1 MLSEKMKLLRK
12 ELNLTQA
19 ELAERLNI
27 TRSALSLYELGKRQ
41 PDFETLNKIADFF
54 QVTTDYLLDRTNIR
68 SNVLETQETI
78 AAHHEG
84 EWTEDELAEIERFKE
99 FVKLKRQEE
108 NK

>member
-1 MLSEKMKLLRK
+1 MNVLEIIQELCKEKGTNPSKLEIELGFGRGTLYKWKKSSPNADKLL
-12 ELNLTQA
+12 
-19 ELAERLNI
+19 
-27 TRSALSLYELGKRQ
+27 
-41 PDFETLNKIADFF
+41 KIADYFG
-54 QVTTDYLLDRTNIR
+54 VSVDYLLGRTDIR
-68 SNVLETQETI
+68 SNVLEAQETI